1 MQEMQSVTQF
11 VSRLRLT
18 RREVT
23 MELILDTQPYMLYE
37 TIAMLTKYVNRISM
51 LDIRDTLLRLYRS
64 GLDET
69 WRRRLECRS
78 LITALCWRSLPG
90 SWIRSIC
97 RNSGAGSFRQRW
109 LY

>member
-37 TIAMLTKYVNRISM
+37 TSHVAMVRWWVFS
-51 LDIRDTLLRLYRS
+51 RS
-64 GLDET
+64 KRAFL
-69 WRRRLECRS
+69 
-78 LITALCWRSLPG
+78 
-90 SWIRSIC
+90 
-97 RNSGAGSFRQRW
+97 GAGIDLVINENIGRGGQSSSW
-109 LY
+109 